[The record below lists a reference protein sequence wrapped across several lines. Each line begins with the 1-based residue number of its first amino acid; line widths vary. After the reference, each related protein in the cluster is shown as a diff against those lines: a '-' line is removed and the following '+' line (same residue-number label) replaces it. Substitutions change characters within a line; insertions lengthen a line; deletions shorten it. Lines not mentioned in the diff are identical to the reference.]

1 MRRRSYI
8 PHRSTADRTKPRHTP
23 ASDRARSPSASA
35 AACAPLE
42 CATTHTPLSDCS
54 SASASECKTADAAL
68 VLFAALAPL
77 HTLVFAVAHGTAAPS
92 PSSDVQVADVH
103 SALRWLQSFAPEN
116 DFIVPATQSVSELAA
131 AALQFA
137 PAEALQACAPA
148 VVNLVQWLLQPQLQ
162 DRALLYDL
170 LSVAVFL

>member
-1 MRRRSYI
+1 MRELSL
-8 PHRSTADRTKPRHTP
+8 DV
-23 ASDRARSPSASA
+23 
-35 AACAPLE
+35 L
-42 CATTHTPLSDCS
+42 TTHVRKCS
-54 SASASECKTADAAL
+54 VAL
-68 VLFAALAPL
+68 QATQLQELVVL
-77 HTLVFAVAHGTAAPS
+77 
-92 PSSDVQVADVH
+92 
-103 SALRWLQSFAPEN
+103 ALRWLQSFAPEN
-116 DFIVPATQSVSELAA
+116 DFIVPATQSVSELVA